1 MTRLDPELPSNQV
14 TKVDAPR
21 VAEAVAVAW
30 QKRVQTAPGPIWMRP
45 NHGLAPFDFAQPVEE
60 ARWMDLEEDAL
71 DVDVEKE
78 KEKAAA
84 AAARSRE
91 QRVEL

>member
-1 MTRLDPELPSNQV
+1 
-14 TKVDAPR
+14 
-21 VAEAVAVAW
+21 
-30 QKRVQTAPGPIWMRP
+30 MRP

-71 DVDVEKE
+71 DVETEKE
-78 KEKAAA
+78 KA

>member
-71 DVDVEKE
+71 DVETEKAA
-78 KEKAAA
+78 AAA

>member
-1 MTRLDPELPSNQV
+1 M
-14 TKVDAPR
+14 
-21 VAEAVAVAW
+21 AEAVAVAW

-71 DVDVEKE
+71 EVETE
-78 KEKAAA
+78 KAA

>member
-1 MTRLDPELPSNQV
+1 M
-14 TKVDAPR
+14 
-21 VAEAVAVAW
+21 AEAVAVAW

-71 DVDVEKE
+71 DVETEKLS
-78 KEKAAA
+78 A

>member
-1 MTRLDPELPSNQV
+1 
-14 TKVDAPR
+14 
-21 VAEAVAVAW
+21 
-30 QKRVQTAPGPIWMRP
+30 MRP

-71 DVDVEKE
+71 EVETE

>member
-1 MTRLDPELPSNQV
+1 
-14 TKVDAPR
+14 
-21 VAEAVAVAW
+21 
-30 QKRVQTAPGPIWMRP
+30 MRP

-71 DVDVEKE
+71 EVETE
-78 KEKAAA
+78 KAA